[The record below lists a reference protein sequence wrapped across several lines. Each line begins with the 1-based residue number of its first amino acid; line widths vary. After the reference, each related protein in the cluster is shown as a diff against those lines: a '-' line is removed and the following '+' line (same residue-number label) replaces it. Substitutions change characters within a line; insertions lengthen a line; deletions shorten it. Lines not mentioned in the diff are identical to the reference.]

1 MGAVT
6 APQLATIF
14 AMAATQIGHAHH
26 EILEEGSLLFENSAK
41 AAIGT
46 YEYGWPQLAESTQEQ
61 RVSLGYSANEP
72 LLRTGDLK
80 NSITHNA
87 DDKEAYVGT
96 DLEYAK
102 YHEFGTSK
110 IPARPFLGGAI
121 MQEEHHIPEVVHKAL
136 AKLFP

>member
-1 MGAVT
+1 
-6 APQLATIF
+6 
-14 AMAATQIGHAHH
+14 MASTQIAHAHQQ
-26 EILEEGSLLFENSAK
+26 ILEEGSLLFENSAK
-41 AAIGT
+41 HAIGT
-46 YEYGWPQLAESTQEQ
+46 YEYGWPQLAESTQAQ

-80 NSITHNA
+80 DSITHNS

-96 DLEYAK
+96 DNPIAK
-102 YHEFGTSK
+102 YQEFGTSK

-121 MQEEHHIPEVVHKAL
+121 MQEEHRIPEIVHAAL